1 MWAPQPIKSCAP
13 ALSLGQA
20 WFRFWGGSG
29 NKMASLGTPGHL
41 GVGGT
46 LCRAGLGDLMVGKG
60 PPRGPQLPGGRR
72 GMPKYSGGCRAKGF
86 IKELGRPSRSSD
98 CPGAKGVREGGAGI
112 HSCVALPA
120 ASCRTPFP
128 PELGYS
134 VNLKPSESLSPE
146 GRDSVLP
153 VCVVLSPCLGV
164 LQSTWPHGPSS
175 L

>member
-1 MWAPQPIKSCAP
+1 M
-13 ALSLGQA
+13 
-20 WFRFWGGSG
+20 
-29 NKMASLGTPGHL
+29 
-41 GVGGT
+41 
-46 LCRAGLGDLMVGKG
+46 
-60 PPRGPQLPGGRR
+60 
-72 GMPKYSGGCRAKGF
+72 
-86 IKELGRPSRSSD
+86 ELGFTPVWPSLQ
-98 CPGAKGVREGGAGI
+98 PPVG
-112 HSCVALPA
+112 P
-120 ASCRTPFP
+120 PFP